1 MKPLTK
7 EMRVCVDEIMAHER
21 HKHNE
26 YCIFTY
32 TEDEVKSAVELA
44 KKMQS
49 NCRKV
54 IMMIIKRLNPDLL
67 KALNNVLD
75 EYDIT
80 IDQCFPVFQEQLE
93 KEGKKWNVK

>member
-1 MKPLTK
+1 MKPLT
-7 EMRVCVDEIMAHER
+7 HEDANPCM
-21 HKHNE
+21 K
-26 YCIFTY
+26 CGSVQCSFCS
-32 TEDEVKSAVELA
+32 EDVKFAVELA

-93 KEGKKWNVK
+93 KEGK